1 MSATSPSFWGTH
13 FLYLSNPSSGNL
25 LPIISCSGHIPPPNW
40 HVVCCVWTLSSITVT
55 SPQLSSPWPQE
66 SNNQPIDEETMI
78 RKVQTIRLRHAQLL
92 VLIVIQSILVTL
104 PIPSER
110 HILTLM
116 LWTSGVRWSRG
127 LFVQEEESP
136 WCCICSWS
144 WTRCQWARVKS
155 QAGC

>member
-1 MSATSPSFWGTH
+1 MNVQLHRLIVSSTS
-13 FLYLSNPSSGNL
+13 
-25 LPIISCSGHIPPPNW
+25 
-40 HVVCCVWTLSSITVT
+40 CVWTLSSITVT

-66 SNNQPIDEETMI
+66 QPIDVETLI

-92 VLIVIQSILVTL
+92 VLIVIQSILVKL

-155 QAGC
+155 QEAWKTVYISYMSIWRNLNVVYSDSNSKYRYI